1 MPAFVET
8 YSANMRAALF
18 RAAIDEGHGTKG
30 ALRLAAAGELPD
42 LSSEDQ
48 TILAGMAYAYA
59 ASQVK
64 DERDRRGE
72 VRKVRAD
79 TTETAH
85 ELAARL
91 AALADREVA
100 QLEATKRRTPVDT
113 GRALA
118 AAKLM
123 REALALA
130 RDASGQG
137 KTNGKTAAPAPAEP
151 ARQRSLASRI
161 AAASDSAAG
170 DDDTTPSDSGD
181 NGAPRAT
188 QTAEKTNGRGAGAV
202 RLRAAA
208 PASEAPASSGV

>member
-18 RAAIDEGHGTKG
+18 RAAIDDGHGTKG

-42 LSSEDQ
+42 LSREDQ

-59 ASQVK
+59 AAQVK

-72 VRKVRAD
+72 VRKVRDD

-91 AALADREVA
+91 AALAAREVA
-100 QLEATKRRTPVDT
+100 QLEAAKRRTPVDT

-137 KTNGKTAAPAPAEP
+137 KANGRAAAPAPAEP
-151 ARQRSLASRI
+151 ARPQSLASRI
-161 AAASDSAAG
+161 AAASTSEAG
-170 DDDTTPSDSGD
+170 DDDTTQSDSGD
-181 NGAPRAT
+181 NGTPRAST
-188 QTAEKTNGRGAGAV
+188 SAQKTNGRSGGAV
-202 RLRAAA
+202 RLRAASPA
-208 PASEAPASSGV
+208 PAAALE